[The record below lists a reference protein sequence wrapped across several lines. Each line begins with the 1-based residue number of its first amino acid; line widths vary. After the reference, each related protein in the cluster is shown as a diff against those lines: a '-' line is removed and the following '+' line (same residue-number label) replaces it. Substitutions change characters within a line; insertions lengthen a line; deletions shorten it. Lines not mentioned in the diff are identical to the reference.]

1 GRAPALVAIEE
12 RVKGEIGGDGGRAA
26 GAGEDLGQ
34 PDSIRARGT
43 WFIVFDAERV
53 CEGPPVSFIEHL
65 FQPAERIL
73 MRLAVKFF
81 EKLARLPRHPSGNRR
96 LDHNLDRPGV
106 VA

>member
-1 GRAPALVAIEE
+1 ARE
-12 RVKGEIGGDGGRAA
+12 RGETGGDAGGEA
-26 GAGEDLGQ
+26 GAGEALGQ
-34 PDSIRARGT
+34 PASIRARGT
-43 WFIVFDAERV
+43 WLIVFDADRV